1 MLRNLFDEIPLASGT
16 SFKNR
21 LFMSPMT
28 TQSAFYDGEITQQII
43 DYYAFRSGDAAA
55 IIVESCFIEDK
66 GRGFP
71 GALGVDTDK
80 KVAGLTELAQA
91 IKSKG
96 SKAIMQIYHA
106 GRMAWPEINGGAV
119 PISASPVAALRPN
132 APVPR
137 EMTEEQIL
145 EMIAFFGDAT
155 RRAIEAGFDGVE
167 IHGAN
172 TFLLQQFFSPHSNRR
187 EDQWGGSREKRA
199 KFPLEVM
206 KEVQRVAKEQGAEN
220 FIVGYRFS
228 PEELEEPGIHFDDTM
243 YLLNT
248 LAELQPDYF
257 HFSMGAYTRPSIV
270 DSDDP
275 EPLITKYLAQ
285 RSPVLAQIPIMGV
298 GSILQRA
305 DAEDAMKLGYD
316 LLAVGKGFLIE
327 PNWVNM
333 IKEGQEVID
342 YAHVSA
348 QRKLLIP
355 TPLWDFMSYMV
366 IDPEEEKRKHERLK
380 ELQKVK
386 LTFKPGTYTVEAKGH
401 NSDLAMNVT
410 FSEERIE
417 KIEAD
422 QSNESE
428 GLSDQVFIRLP
439 QQIIDGQTLNVDVIS
454 GASASSQG
462 LIDGVAEA
470 VEMAGA
476 SSEVLKARP
485 KPTIKWSKEVV
496 EEEADVVI
504 VGSGAAGISAALR
517 ADQMGLK
524 TIVVEKLSFVGGA
537 ISISGGNQVVMGSK
551 LQAAAGVSDDTA
563 ECMVEDFLAN
573 GSGLNVPELLT
584 TLAEN
589 VGETTDWV
597 HEYMG
602 VEYDMKNGLH
612 TLAEYRKNRELA
624 YEDGGHGFAASAR
637 KALERSN
644 VTIYLQ
650 TKAESL
656 LTDGNGKVTGL
667 TAVED
672 TGKRHNIHAQA
683 VILTTGGYG
692 NNPNLLSQELNN
704 ILFYGTKSSTG
715 DGILMT
721 TTPELNA
728 ATRLM
733 EYGKIYP
740 NGVEVS
746 QGYAKSTIGGNI
758 EVLKRNGL
766 LVNTSGKRV
775 INERASNKEIL
786 KVLLQQDPQM
796 LFLLMD
802 AKHFEIFTEA
812 VEEGGIT
819 REDLAR
825 WIENEAETPQIF
837 QAATLEELAEKA
849 NMSRESLVDTVARY
863 NGWVEKQKDEDFDRQ
878 LEFLQEK
885 VGEGPYYMIEQ
896 KPRFATT
903 MGGLVAN
910 SDLQVMNRNDQAI
923 EGLYAA
929 GEVVGGVMGSDSPSG
944 ANNAWALTSGKLA
957 AETVQ
962 KTVQVESIV
971 Q

>member
-248 LAELQPDYF
+248 IAELQPDYF

-401 NSDLAMNVT
+401 NSELAMNVT

-417 KIEAD
+417 KIEVD

-825 WIENEAETPQIF
+825 WIENEAEAPQIF

>member
-1 MLRNLFDEIPLASGT
+1 MLRNLFDETQLSSGA

-55 IIVESCFIEDK
+55 IIVESCFVEDK

-80 KVAGLTELAQA
+80 KIAGLAELATA
-91 IKSKG
+91 IKAKG

-106 GRMAWPEINGGAV
+106 GRMAWPEINGGAT

-145 EMIAFFGDAT
+145 EMITLFGDAT
-155 RRAIEAGFDGVE
+155 RRAIKAGFDGVE

-172 TFLLQQFFSPHSNRR
+172 TFILQQFFSPHSNRR
-187 EDQWGGSREKRA
+187 EDAWGGSREKRA

-206 KEVQRVAKEQGAEN
+206 REVQRVVAEQEAEN
-220 FIVGYRFS
+220 FIIGYRFS
-228 PEELEEPGIHFDDTM
+228 PEELEEPGIHFEDTM

-248 LAELQPDYF
+248 LAELRPDYF

-270 DSDDP
+270 ESEDP

-298 GSILQRA
+298 GSILQRT
-305 DAEDAMKLGYD
+305 DAEDALKLGYD

-333 IKEGQEVID
+333 IKENKEVID
-342 YAHVSA
+342 YAHVDA

-355 TPLWDFMSYMV
+355 TPLWNFMAYMV

-401 NSDLAMNVT
+401 NSELAMNVT

-439 QQIIDGQTLNVDVIS
+439 QQIIEGQTLNVDVIS

-476 SSEVLKARP
+476 SVEVLKARP
-485 KPTIKWSKEVV
+485 KPTIHWSKEVV
-496 EEEADVVI
+496 EETADVVI
-504 VGSGAAGISAALR
+504 VGSGAAGIAAALR
-517 ADQMGLK
+517 ADQLGLK
-524 TIVVEKLSFVGGA
+524 TILLEKMSFVGGA

-551 LQAAAGVSDDTA
+551 LQAAAGVTDDTV
-563 ECMVEDFLAN
+563 EYMVEDFLAN
-573 GSGLNVPELLT
+573 GSGLNVPELLQ

-589 VGETTDWV
+589 VGEATDWV
-597 HEYMG
+597 HEYLG
-602 VEYDMKNGLH
+602 VEYDMKTGLH

-644 VTIYLQ
+644 VNIYLQ

-656 LTDGNGKVTGL
+656 LTDGKGKVTGL

-672 TGKRHNIHAQA
+672 TGKRHNIHASA

-692 NNPNLLSQELNN
+692 NNPNLLSDKLNN

-746 QGYAKSTIGGNI
+746 QGYAKSTIGGNLA
-758 EVLKRNGL
+758 VLKRNGL
-766 LVNTSGKRV
+766 LVNPAGKRV

-786 KVLLQQDPQM
+786 EVLLEQDPQM
-796 LFLLMD
+796 LFLLLD
-802 AKHFEIFTEA
+802 AKHFELFADA

-825 WIENEAETPQIF
+825 WMSNENEAPQF
-837 QAATLEELAEKA
+837 FKAATLEELAEKA
-849 NMSRESLVDTVARY
+849 GMAYESLVETVARY
-863 NGWVEKQKDEDFDRQ
+863 NGWVEKQKDEDFERQ

-885 VGEGPYYMIEQ
+885 IGEGPYYLIEQ

-910 SDLQVMNRNDQAI
+910 RDLQIMNRNDQAI
-923 EGLYAA
+923 DGLYAA

-957 AETVQ
+957 AENVQ
-962 KTVQVESIV
+962 KTIKVEYV
-971 Q
+971 AQ

>member
-206 KEVQRVAKEQGAEN
+206 KEVQRVAKEQGAED

-401 NSDLAMNVT
+401 NSELAMNVT

-825 WIENEAETPQIF
+825 WIENEGEAPQIF

-910 SDLQVMNRNDQAI
+910 SDLQVMNRNDQVI

>member
-401 NSDLAMNVT
+401 NSELAMNVT

-683 VILTTGGYG
+683 VILTTGSYG

>member
-96 SKAIMQIYHA
+96 SKSIMQIYHA

-401 NSDLAMNVT
+401 NSELAMNVT

>member
-1 MLRNLFDEIPLASGT
+1 MLRNLFDEIPLASGA

-55 IIVESCFIEDK
+55 VIVESCFVEDK

-80 KVAGLTELAQA
+80 KVAGLTELATA

-106 GRMAWPEINGGAV
+106 GRMAWPEINGGAT

-145 EMIAFFGDAT
+145 EMITMFGDAT

-172 TFLLQQFFSPHSNRR
+172 TFILQQFFSPHSNRR
-187 EDQWGGSREKRA
+187 TDQWGGSREKRA
-199 KFPLEVM
+199 KFPLKVM
-206 KEVQRVAKEQGAEN
+206 KEVQRVAEAQKAEN
-220 FIVGYRFS
+220 FIIGYRFS
-228 PEELEEPGIHFDDTM
+228 PEELEEPGIHFEDTM

-248 LAELQPDYF
+248 LAELWPDYF

-270 DSDDP
+270 ESDNP
-275 EPLITKYLAQ
+275 EPLITKYLAH
-285 RSPVLAQIPIMGV
+285 RSSALAQIPIMGV

-305 DAEDAMKLGYD
+305 DAEDALKLGYD

-327 PNWVNM
+327 PNWVNL
-333 IKEGQEVID
+333 IKENQEVID
-342 YAHVSA
+342 YAHINA

-355 TPLWDFMSYMV
+355 TPLWDFMAYMV

-386 LTFKPGTYTVEAKGH
+386 LIFKPGTYTVEAKGH
-401 NSDLAMNVT
+401 NSELAMNVT

-439 QQIIDGQTLNVDVIS
+439 QQIIDSQTLNVDVIS

-470 VEMAGA
+470 VELAGA

-485 KPTIKWSKEVV
+485 KPTVQWSKEVV

-524 TIVVEKLSFVGGA
+524 TILLEKLSFVGGA

-551 LQAAAGVSDDTA
+551 LQARAGVCDDTV
-563 ECMVEDFLAN
+563 ESMVEDFLAN

-589 VGETTDWV
+589 VGEATDWV

-602 VEYDMKNGLH
+602 VEYDMENGLH
-612 TLAEYRKNRELA
+612 ILAEYRKNRELA

-637 KALERSN
+637 KALGRSN

-683 VILTTGGYG
+683 VVLTTGGYG
-692 NNPNLLSQELNN
+692 NNSNLLNHELNN

-715 DGILMT
+715 DGILMA

-758 EVLKRNGL
+758 EVMKRSGL
-766 LVNTSGKRV
+766 LVNTAGERI

-786 KVLLQQDPQM
+786 NVLLKQDPQM

-802 AKHFEIFTEA
+802 AKNFEIFTEA

-825 WIENEAETPQIF
+825 WIENENEMPQIF
-837 QAATLEELAEKA
+837 RADTLAELAEKA
-849 NMSRESLVDTVARY
+849 GMARESLVNTVARY
-863 NGWVEKQKDEDFDRQ
+863 NGWVEKQTDEDFGRQ
-878 LEFLQEK
+878 LKFLQEK

-910 SDLQVMNRNDQAI
+910 SQLQVLNRNDQVI

-929 GEVVGGVMGSDSPSG
+929 GELVGGVMGSDSPSG

-957 AETVQ
+957 AENVH
-962 KTVQVESIV
+962 KTVAVEYVV

>member
-1 MLRNLFDEIPLASGT
+1 
-16 SFKNR
+16 
-21 LFMSPMT
+21 
-28 TQSAFYDGEITQQII
+28 
-43 DYYAFRSGDAAA
+43 
-55 IIVESCFIEDK
+55 
-66 GRGFP
+66 
-71 GALGVDTDK
+71 
-80 KVAGLTELAQA
+80 
-91 IKSKG
+91 
-96 SKAIMQIYHA
+96 
-106 GRMAWPEINGGAV
+106 
-119 PISASPVAALRPN
+119 
-132 APVPR
+132 
-137 EMTEEQIL
+137 
-145 EMIAFFGDAT
+145 
-155 RRAIEAGFDGVE
+155 
-167 IHGAN
+167 
-172 TFLLQQFFSPHSNRR
+172 
-187 EDQWGGSREKRA
+187 
-199 KFPLEVM
+199 
-206 KEVQRVAKEQGAEN
+206 
-220 FIVGYRFS
+220 
-228 PEELEEPGIHFDDTM
+228 
-243 YLLNT
+243 
-248 LAELQPDYF
+248 
-257 HFSMGAYTRPSIV
+257 
-270 DSDDP
+270 
-275 EPLITKYLAQ
+275 
-285 RSPVLAQIPIMGV
+285 
-298 GSILQRA
+298 
-305 DAEDAMKLGYD
+305 
-316 LLAVGKGFLIE
+316 
-327 PNWVNM
+327 
-333 IKEGQEVID
+333 
-342 YAHVSA
+342 
-348 QRKLLIP
+348 
-355 TPLWDFMSYMV
+355 
-366 IDPEEEKRKHERLK
+366 
-380 ELQKVK
+380 
-386 LTFKPGTYTVEAKGH
+386 
-401 NSDLAMNVT
+401 
-410 FSEERIE
+410 
-417 KIEAD
+417 
-422 QSNESE
+422 
-428 GLSDQVFIRLP
+428 
-439 QQIIDGQTLNVDVIS
+439 
-454 GASASSQG
+454 
-462 LIDGVAEA
+462 
-470 VEMAGA
+470 
-476 SSEVLKARP
+476 
-485 KPTIKWSKEVV
+485 
-496 EEEADVVI
+496 
-504 VGSGAAGISAALR
+504 
-517 ADQMGLK
+517 
-524 TIVVEKLSFVGGA
+524 
-537 ISISGGNQVVMGSK
+537 
-551 LQAAAGVSDDTA
+551 
-563 ECMVEDFLAN
+563 
-573 GSGLNVPELLT
+573 
-584 TLAEN
+584 
-589 VGETTDWV
+589 
-597 HEYMG
+597 
-602 VEYDMKNGLH
+602 
-612 TLAEYRKNRELA
+612 
-624 YEDGGHGFAASAR
+624 
-637 KALERSN
+637 LERSN

>member
-1 MLRNLFDEIPLASGT
+1 MLRNLFDEIPLASGA

-55 IIVESCFIEDK
+55 VIVESCFVEDK

-80 KVAGLTELAQA
+80 KVAGLTELATA

-106 GRMAWPEINGGAV
+106 GRMAWPEINGGAT

-145 EMIAFFGDAT
+145 EMITMFGDAT

-172 TFLLQQFFSPHSNRR
+172 TFILQQFFSPHSNRR

-206 KEVQRVAKEQGAEN
+206 KEVQRVAEEQKAEN
-220 FIVGYRFS
+220 FIIGYRFS
-228 PEELEEPGIHFDDTM
+228 PEELEEPGIHFEDTM
-243 YLLNT
+243 FLLNT
-248 LAELQPDYF
+248 LAELHPDYF

-285 RSPVLAQIPIMGV
+285 RSPALAQIPIMGV

-305 DAEDAMKLGYD
+305 DAEDALKLGYD

-333 IKEGQEVID
+333 IKDGVEVID
-342 YAHVSA
+342 YAHVNA

-355 TPLWDFMSYMV
+355 TPLWDFMAYMV

-401 NSDLAMNVT
+401 NSELAMNVT

-470 VEMAGA
+470 VELAGA

-485 KPTIKWSKEVV
+485 KPTVQWSKEVV

-524 TIVVEKLSFVGGA
+524 TILLEKLSFVGGA

-551 LQAAAGVSDDTA
+551 LQAAAGVCDDTA
-563 ECMVEDFLAN
+563 ECMIEDFLTN
-573 GSGLNVPELLT
+573 GSGLNVPELLS

-637 KALERSN
+637 KALESSN

-650 TKAESL
+650 TKAEQL

-692 NNPNLLSQELNN
+692 NNPNLLSSELKN

-728 ATRLM
+728 ATRMM

-766 LVNTSGKRV
+766 LVNTAGKRV
-775 INERASNKEIL
+775 INERASNKKIL
-786 KVLLQQDPQM
+786 EVLLQQDPQM

-802 AKHFEIFTEA
+802 AERFEIFTEA

-819 REDLAR
+819 REDLER
-825 WIENEAETPQIF
+825 WIENEEETPQIF
-837 QAATLEELAEKA
+837 RADTLTELAEKA
-849 NMSRESLVDTVARY
+849 GMEHDSLVDTVARY
-863 NGWVEKQKDEDFDRQ
+863 NGWVEKQKDEDFGRQ

-903 MGGLVAN
+903 MGGLVTN
-910 SDLQVMNRNDQAI
+910 GQLQVLNRNNQAI

-929 GEVVGGVMGSDSPSG
+929 GELVGGVMGSDSPSG

-957 AETVQ
+957 AESVQ
-962 KTVQVESIV
+962 KTVQVEYV
-971 Q
+971 MQ

>member
-401 NSDLAMNVT
+401 NSELAMNVT

-439 QQIIDGQTLNVDVIS
+439 QQIIDG
-454 GASASSQG
+454 
-462 LIDGVAEA
+462 
-470 VEMAGA
+470 
-476 SSEVLKARP
+476 
-485 KPTIKWSKEVV
+485 
-496 EEEADVVI
+496 
-504 VGSGAAGISAALR
+504 
-517 ADQMGLK
+517 
-524 TIVVEKLSFVGGA
+524 
-537 ISISGGNQVVMGSK
+537 
-551 LQAAAGVSDDTA
+551 
-563 ECMVEDFLAN
+563 
-573 GSGLNVPELLT
+573 
-584 TLAEN
+584 
-589 VGETTDWV
+589 
-597 HEYMG
+597 
-602 VEYDMKNGLH
+602 
-612 TLAEYRKNRELA
+612 
-624 YEDGGHGFAASAR
+624 
-637 KALERSN
+637 
-644 VTIYLQ
+644 
-650 TKAESL
+650 
-656 LTDGNGKVTGL
+656 
-667 TAVED
+667 
-672 TGKRHNIHAQA
+672 
-683 VILTTGGYG
+683 
-692 NNPNLLSQELNN
+692 
-704 ILFYGTKSSTG
+704 
-715 DGILMT
+715 
-721 TTPELNA
+721 
-728 ATRLM
+728 
-733 EYGKIYP
+733 
-740 NGVEVS
+740 
-746 QGYAKSTIGGNI
+746 
-758 EVLKRNGL
+758 
-766 LVNTSGKRV
+766 
-775 INERASNKEIL
+775 
-786 KVLLQQDPQM
+786 
-796 LFLLMD
+796 
-802 AKHFEIFTEA
+802 
-812 VEEGGIT
+812 
-819 REDLAR
+819 
-825 WIENEAETPQIF
+825 
-837 QAATLEELAEKA
+837 
-849 NMSRESLVDTVARY
+849 
-863 NGWVEKQKDEDFDRQ
+863 
-878 LEFLQEK
+878 
-885 VGEGPYYMIEQ
+885 
-896 KPRFATT
+896 
-903 MGGLVAN
+903 
-910 SDLQVMNRNDQAI
+910 
-923 EGLYAA
+923 
-929 GEVVGGVMGSDSPSG
+929 
-944 ANNAWALTSGKLA
+944 
-957 AETVQ
+957 
-962 KTVQVESIV
+962 
-971 Q
+971 

>member
-401 NSDLAMNVT
+401 NSELAMNVT

-758 EVLKRNGL
+758 GVLKRNGL

>member
-401 NSDLAMNVT
+401 NSELAMNVT

-504 VGSGAAGISAALR
+504 IGSGAAGISAALR

-825 WIENEAETPQIF
+825 WIENEAEAPQIF

-910 SDLQVMNRNDQAI
+910 SDLQVMNRNNQAI

>member
-206 KEVQRVAKEQGAEN
+206 KEVQRVAKEQGAEK

-401 NSDLAMNVT
+401 NSELAMNVT

-721 TTPELNA
+721 TIPELNA

-825 WIENEAETPQIF
+825 WIENEAEAPQIF

-878 LEFLQEK
+878 LEFLEEK

>member
-28 TQSAFYDGEITQQII
+28 TQFAFYDGEITQQII

-401 NSDLAMNVT
+401 NSELAMNVT

-672 TGKRHNIHAQA
+672 MGKRHNIHAQA

-758 EVLKRNGL
+758 GVLKRNGL

>member
-1 MLRNLFDEIPLASGT
+1 MLRNLFDEIPLASGA

-80 KVAGLTELAQA
+80 KVAGLAELAQA

-106 GRMAWPEINGGAV
+106 GRMAWPEINGGAT

-199 KFPLEVM
+199 KFPVEVM
-206 KEVQRVAKEQGAEN
+206 KEVQRVIKEQGAEN
-220 FIVGYRFS
+220 FIIGYRFS

-285 RSPVLAQIPIMGV
+285 RSPILAQIPIMGV

-316 LLAVGKGFLIE
+316 LLAVGKGFLVE

-401 NSDLAMNVT
+401 NSELAMNVT

-589 VGETTDWV
+589 VGEATDWV

-692 NNPNLLSQELNN
+692 NNPNLLSQELNS

-733 EYGKIYP
+733 KYGKIYP

-957 AETVQ
+957 AESVQ
-962 KTVQVESIV
+962 KTVQVEYV
-971 Q
+971 MQ

>member
-206 KEVQRVAKEQGAEN
+206 KEVQRVAKEQGAED

-401 NSDLAMNVT
+401 NSELAMNVT

-551 LQAAAGVSDDTA
+551 LQAAAGVIDDTA

>member
-1 MLRNLFDEIPLASGT
+1 MLRNLFDEIPLASGA

-55 IIVESCFIEDK
+55 VIVESCFVEDK

-80 KVAGLTELAQA
+80 KVAGLTELATA

-106 GRMAWPEINGGAV
+106 GRMAWPEINGGAT

-145 EMIAFFGDAT
+145 EMITMFGDAT
-155 RRAIEAGFDGVE
+155 RRAIEAGFE
-167 IHGAN
+167 
-172 TFLLQQFFSPHSNRR
+172 
-187 EDQWGGSREKRA
+187 
-199 KFPLEVM
+199 
-206 KEVQRVAKEQGAEN
+206 
-220 FIVGYRFS
+220 
-228 PEELEEPGIHFDDTM
+228 DTM
-243 YLLNT
+243 FLLNT
-248 LAELQPDYF
+248 LAELHPDYI

-285 RSPVLAQIPIMGV
+285 RSPALAQIPIMGV

-305 DAEDAMKLGYD
+305 DAEDALKLGYD

-333 IKEGQEVID
+333 IKDGVEVID
-342 YAHVSA
+342 YAHVNA

-355 TPLWDFMSYMV
+355 TPLWDFMAYMV

-401 NSDLAMNVT
+401 NSELAMNVT

-485 KPTIKWSKEVV
+485 KPTVQWSKEVV

-524 TIVVEKLSFVGGA
+524 TILLEKLSFVGGA

-551 LQAAAGVSDDTA
+551 LQAAAGVCDDTA
-563 ECMVEDFLAN
+563 ECMIEDFLAN
-573 GSGLNVPELLT
+573 GSGLNVPELLS

-650 TKAESL
+650 TKAEQL

-672 TGKRHNIHAQA
+672 TGKRHNIHAPA

-692 NNPNLLSQELNN
+692 NNPNLLSSELNN

-728 ATRLM
+728 ATRMM

-766 LVNTSGKRV
+766 LVNTAGKRV
-775 INERASNKEIL
+775 INERASNKKIL
-786 KVLLQQDPQM
+786 EVLLQQDPQM

-802 AKHFEIFTEA
+802 AERFEIFTEA

-819 REDLAR
+819 REDLER
-825 WIENEAETPQIF
+825 WIENEEETPQIF
-837 QAATLEELAEKA
+837 RADTLTELAEKA
-849 NMSRESLVDTVARY
+849 GMEHDSLVDTVARY
-863 NGWVEKQKDEDFDRQ
+863 NGWVEKQKDEDFGRQ

-910 SDLQVMNRNDQAI
+910 GQLQVLNRNDQAI

-929 GEVVGGVMGSDSPSG
+929 GELVGGVMGSDSPSG

-957 AETVQ
+957 AESVQ
-962 KTVQVESIV
+962 KTVQVEYFM

>member
-1 MLRNLFDEIPLASGT
+1 
-16 SFKNR
+16 
-21 LFMSPMT
+21 
-28 TQSAFYDGEITQQII
+28 
-43 DYYAFRSGDAAA
+43 
-55 IIVESCFIEDK
+55 
-66 GRGFP
+66 
-71 GALGVDTDK
+71 
-80 KVAGLTELAQA
+80 
-91 IKSKG
+91 
-96 SKAIMQIYHA
+96 
-106 GRMAWPEINGGAV
+106 MAWPEINGGAV

-401 NSDLAMNVT
+401 NSELAMNVT

>member
-155 RRAIEAGFDGVE
+155 RRAIEASFDGVE

-401 NSDLAMNVT
+401 NSELAMNVT

>member
-248 LAELQPDYF
+248 IAELQPDYF

-401 NSDLAMNVT
+401 NSELAMNVT

-417 KIEAD
+417 KIEVD

-551 LQAAAGVSDDTA
+551 LQAAAGAVSYTHLRA
-563 ECMVEDFLAN
+563 HAT
-573 GSGLNVPELLT
+573 EL
-584 TLAEN
+584 
-589 VGETTDWV
+589 
-597 HEYMG
+597 
-602 VEYDMKNGLH
+602 
-612 TLAEYRKNRELA
+612 
-624 YEDGGHGFAASAR
+624 
-637 KALERSN
+637 
-644 VTIYLQ
+644 
-650 TKAESL
+650 
-656 LTDGNGKVTGL
+656 
-667 TAVED
+667 
-672 TGKRHNIHAQA
+672 
-683 VILTTGGYG
+683 
-692 NNPNLLSQELNN
+692 
-704 ILFYGTKSSTG
+704 
-715 DGILMT
+715 
-721 TTPELNA
+721 
-728 ATRLM
+728 
-733 EYGKIYP
+733 
-740 NGVEVS
+740 
-746 QGYAKSTIGGNI
+746 
-758 EVLKRNGL
+758 
-766 LVNTSGKRV
+766 
-775 INERASNKEIL
+775 
-786 KVLLQQDPQM
+786 
-796 LFLLMD
+796 
-802 AKHFEIFTEA
+802 
-812 VEEGGIT
+812 
-819 REDLAR
+819 
-825 WIENEAETPQIF
+825 
-837 QAATLEELAEKA
+837 
-849 NMSRESLVDTVARY
+849 
-863 NGWVEKQKDEDFDRQ
+863 
-878 LEFLQEK
+878 
-885 VGEGPYYMIEQ
+885 
-896 KPRFATT
+896 
-903 MGGLVAN
+903 
-910 SDLQVMNRNDQAI
+910 
-923 EGLYAA
+923 
-929 GEVVGGVMGSDSPSG
+929 
-944 ANNAWALTSGKLA
+944 
-957 AETVQ
+957 
-962 KTVQVESIV
+962 
-971 Q
+971 

>member
-401 NSDLAMNVT
+401 NSELAMNVT

-672 TGKRHNIHAQA
+672 TGKCHNIHAQA

-786 KVLLQQDPQM
+786 KVLLQQEPQM

>member
-1 MLRNLFDEIPLASGT
+1 
-16 SFKNR
+16 
-21 LFMSPMT
+21 MT

-401 NSDLAMNVT
+401 NSELAMNVT

>member
-401 NSDLAMNVT
+401 NSELAMNVT

-910 SDLQVMNRNDQAI
+910 GDLQVMNRNDQAI

>member
-401 NSDLAMNVT
+401 NSELAMNVT

-878 LEFLQEK
+878 LEFLEEK

>member
-1 MLRNLFDEIPLASGT
+1 MLRNLFDEIPLASGA

-55 IIVESCFIEDK
+55 VIVESCFVEDK

-80 KVAGLTELAQA
+80 KVAGLTELATA

-106 GRMAWPEINGGAV
+106 GRMAWPEINGGAT

-145 EMIAFFGDAT
+145 EMITMFGDAT

-172 TFLLQQFFSPHSNRR
+172 TFILQQFFSPHSNRR

-206 KEVQRVAKEQGAEN
+206 KEVQRVVEEQKAEN
-220 FIVGYRFS
+220 FIIGYRFS
-228 PEELEEPGIHFDDTM
+228 PEELEEPGIHFEDTM
-243 YLLNT
+243 FLLNT
-248 LAELQPDYF
+248 LAELHPDYF

-285 RSPVLAQIPIMGV
+285 RSPALAQIPIMGV

-305 DAEDAMKLGYD
+305 DAEDALKLGYD

-333 IKEGQEVID
+333 IKDGVEVID
-342 YAHVSA
+342 YAHVNA

-355 TPLWDFMSYMV
+355 TPLWDFMAYMV
-366 IDPEEEKRKHERLK
+366 I
-380 ELQKVK
+380 
-386 LTFKPGTYTVEAKGH
+386 VEAKGH
-401 NSDLAMNVT
+401 NSELAMNVT

-485 KPTIKWSKEVV
+485 KPTVQWSKEVV
-496 EEEADVVI
+496 EEKADVVI

-524 TIVVEKLSFVGGA
+524 TILLEKLSFVGGA

-551 LQAAAGVSDDTA
+551 LQAAAGVCDDTA
-563 ECMVEDFLAN
+563 ECMIEDFLAN
-573 GSGLNVPELLT
+573 GSGLNVPELLS

-650 TKAESL
+650 TKAEQL

-672 TGKRHNIHAQA
+672 TGKRHNIHAPA

-692 NNPNLLSQELNN
+692 NNPNLLSSELNN

-728 ATRLM
+728 ATRMM

-766 LVNTSGKRV
+766 LVNTAGKRV
-775 INERASNKEIL
+775 INERASNKKIL
-786 KVLLQQDPQM
+786 EVLLQQDPQM

-802 AKHFEIFTEA
+802 AERFEIFTEA

-819 REDLAR
+819 REDLER
-825 WIENEAETPQIF
+825 WIENEEETPQIF
-837 QAATLEELAEKA
+837 RADTLTELAEKA
-849 NMSRESLVDTVARY
+849 GMEHDSLVDTVARY
-863 NGWVEKQKDEDFDRQ
+863 NGWVEKQKDEDFGRQ

-910 SDLQVMNRNDQAI
+910 GQLQVLNRNDQAI

-929 GEVVGGVMGSDSPSG
+929 GELVGGVMGSDSPSG

-957 AETVQ
+957 AESVQ
-962 KTVQVESIV
+962 KTVQVEYV
-971 Q
+971 MQ

>member
-1 MLRNLFDEIPLASGT
+1 MLRTLFDEIPLSSGA

-55 IIVESCFIEDK
+55 VIVESCFIEDK

-80 KVAGLTELAQA
+80 KITGLSELAKA
-91 IKSKG
+91 IKVKG

-106 GRMAWPEINGGAV
+106 GRMAWPEINGGV
-119 PISASPVAALRPN
+119 TPISASPIAALRPN

-137 EMTEEQIL
+137 EMTEKQIL
-145 EMIAFFGDAT
+145 EMITMFGDAT
-155 RRAIEAGFDGVE
+155 RRAIKAGFDGVE

-206 KEVQRVAKEQGAEN
+206 REVQRVVKEQNAEN
-220 FIVGYRFS
+220 FIIGYRFS
-228 PEELEEPGIHFDDTM
+228 PEELEEPGIHFEDTM
-243 YLLNT
+243 YLLNA

-270 DSDDP
+270 DSSDS

-285 RSPVLAQIPIMGV
+285 RSPILAQIPIMGV
-298 GSILQRA
+298 GSILQRT
-305 DAEDAMKLGYD
+305 DAEEALKLGYD
-316 LLAVGKGFLIE
+316 LLAIGKGFLIE
-327 PNWVNM
+327 PNWVNL
-333 IKEGQEVID
+333 IKENKEVID
-342 YAHVSA
+342 YAHVNA

-355 TPLWDFMSYMV
+355 TPLWDFMAYMV

-386 LTFKPGTYTVEAKGH
+386 LTFKPGTYTIDAKGH
-401 NSDLAMNVT
+401 NSELKMNVT
-410 FSEERIE
+410 FSEDRIE

-439 QQIIDGQTLNVDVIS
+439 QQIIEGQTLNVDVIS
-454 GASASSQG
+454 GASTSSQG

-470 VEMAGA
+470 VELAGA
-476 SSEVLKARP
+476 SSEVLRARP
-485 KPTIKWSKEVV
+485 KPSVQWSQEII
-496 EEEADVVI
+496 EESADVVI
-504 VGSGAAGISAALR
+504 VGSGAAGIAAALR
-517 ADQMGLK
+517 ANQMGLK
-524 TIVVEKLSFVGGA
+524 TILVEKLSFVGGA

-551 LQAAAGVSDDTA
+551 LQAEAGVIDDTV
-563 ECMVEDFLAN
+563 ECMMEDFLAN
-573 GSGLNVPELLT
+573 GSGLNVPELLQ

-589 VGETTDWV
+589 IGETTDWV

-612 TLAEYRKNRELA
+612 TLAEYRKKRELA
-624 YEDGGHGFAASAR
+624 YKDGGHGFAASAR
-637 KALERSN
+637 KALEKSD

-656 LTDGNGKVTGL
+656 LTNGEGKVIGL

-672 TGKRHNIHAQA
+672 TGKRHNIHASA

-692 NNPNLLSQELNN
+692 NNPNLLSQKLNN

-715 DGILMT
+715 DGILMA

-746 QGYAKSTIGGNI
+746 QGYAKSTIGGNLA
-758 EVLKRNGL
+758 VLKRNGL
-766 LVNTSGKRV
+766 LVNSSGNRV

-786 KVLLQQDPQM
+786 EVLLQQTPQM
-796 LFLLMD
+796 LYLLMD
-802 AKHFEIFTEA
+802 AEHFEIFTEA

-819 REDLAR
+819 REDLTR
-825 WIENEAETPQIF
+825 WIDNENEAPQVF
-837 QAATLEELAEKA
+837 RGATLQELAEKA
-849 NMSRESLVDTVARY
+849 GMPYESLVDTVARY

-878 LEFLQEK
+878 LEFLQERI
-885 VGEGPYYMIEQ
+885 GEGPYYLIEQ

-910 SDLQVMNRNDQAI
+910 HKLQVLNRDNRVID
-923 EGLYAA
+923 GLYAA
-929 GEVVGGVMGSDSPSG
+929 GELVGGVMGSDSPSG

-957 AETVQ
+957 AESVQ
-962 KTVQVESIV
+962 KIIQVEYV
-971 Q
+971 MQ

>member
-401 NSDLAMNVT
+401 NSELAMNVT

-849 NMSRESLVDTVARY
+849 NMSRESLVDTVARF

>member
-401 NSDLAMNVT
+401 NSELAMNVT

-417 KIEAD
+417 KIQAD

-758 EVLKRNGL
+758 GVLKRNGL

>member
-401 NSDLAMNVT
+401 NSELAMNVT

-439 QQIIDGQTLNVDVIS
+439 QQISDGQTLNVDVIS

-672 TGKRHNIHAQA
+672 TVKRHNIHAQA

-796 LFLLMD
+796 LFLVMD

-962 KTVQVESIV
+962 KTVQVESNV

>member
-206 KEVQRVAKEQGAEN
+206 KEVQRVAKEQGAEK

-401 NSDLAMNVT
+401 NSELAMNVT

>member
-401 NSDLAMNVT
+401 NSELAMNVT

-650 TKAESL
+650 TKSESL

-910 SDLQVMNRNDQAI
+910 NDLQVMNRNDQAI